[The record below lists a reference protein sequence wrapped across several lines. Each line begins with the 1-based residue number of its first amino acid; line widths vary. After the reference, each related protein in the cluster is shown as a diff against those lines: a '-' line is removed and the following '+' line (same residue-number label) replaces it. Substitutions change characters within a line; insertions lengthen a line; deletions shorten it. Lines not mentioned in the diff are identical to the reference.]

1 MEGSARVIGSVLARL
16 DRALGFCEAAFV
28 ALTMAA
34 ASILLFVNVIL
45 RYVFLSALSWAE
57 EVTMYLIVWLVFVG
71 GSVTLRMF
79 GHISIDLLPLA
90 LPPGGQRRLKLA
102 VSAAML
108 VFFAAF
114 FYYSGQHTLRVMATG
129 QLTPVLEA
137 PMWLTYLAMPVGS
150 LLMGIRTAQILYR
163 TASAA
168 GNDASGTTTLAD

>member
-1 MEGSARVIGSVLARL
+1 MPRSVLARL
-16 DRALGFCEAAFV
+16 DRALFACETTFV
-28 ALTMAA
+28 AVAIA
-34 ASILLFVNVIL
+34 SASILLFVNVVM
-45 RYVFLSALSWAE
+45 RYVFLAALSWAE

-90 LPPGGQRRLKLA
+90 LSAAGARRLKIF
-102 VSAAML
+102 VCAAML

-114 FYYSGQHTLRVMATG
+114 FYYSGLHTLRVMVTG
-129 QLTPVLEA
+129 QITPVLEA

-163 TASAA
+163 AVMGESDDGARPA
-168 GNDASGTTTLAD
+168 TLAD

>member
-1 MEGSARVIGSVLARL
+1 MIRTVLAWL
-16 DRALGFCEAAFV
+16 DRALSAFEASFV
-28 ALTMAA
+28 ALAMAS

-90 LPPGGQRRLKLA
+90 LPPGGARWLKIF
-102 VSAAML
+102 VSAAMV

-114 FYYSGQHTLRVMATG
+114 FYYSGLHTLRVMAAG

-163 TASAA
+163 TLAAASEDAA
-168 GNDASGTTTLAD
+168 RPSTLAD

>member
-1 MEGSARVIGSVLARL
+1 MSGSVAARL
-16 DRALGFCEAAFV
+16 DRALAIFEATFV
-28 ALTMAA
+28 VLAMAS

-71 GSVTLRMF
+71 GSATLRMY

-90 LPPGGQRRLKLA
+90 LPPPAARRLKIF
-102 VSAAML
+102 VSVTML
-108 VFFAAF
+108 VFFATF
-114 FYYSGQHTLRVMATG
+114 FYYSGLHTLRVMNTG

-150 LLMGIRTAQILYR
+150 VLMGIRTAQILR
-163 TASAA
+163 REFA
-168 GNDASGTTTLAD
+168 GGGDDDARSQTLAD

>member
-1 MEGSARVIGSVLARL
+1 MGVRLLARL
-16 DRALGFCEAAFV
+16 DRALSLCEATFV
-28 ALTMAA
+28 TLAMAG
-34 ASILLFVNVIL
+34 ASVLLFVNVIL

-90 LPPGGQRRLKLA
+90 LSPAGARRLRIF
-102 VSAAML
+102 VGAAMV

-114 FYYSGQHTLRVMATG
+114 FFYSGEHTLRVMRTG

-150 LLMGIRTAQILYR
+150 VLMGIRTAQILWR
-163 TASAA
+163 ELA
-168 GNDASGTTTLAD
+168 GGGDDDARSTTLAD

>member
-1 MEGSARVIGSVLARL
+1 MRGSVLARL
-16 DRALGFCEAAFV
+16 DRALFVCETTFV
-28 ALTMAA
+28 AVAIA
-34 ASILLFVNVIL
+34 SASILLFVNVVM
-45 RYVFLSALSWAE
+45 RYVFLAALSWAE

-71 GSVTLRMF
+71 GSVTLRTV

-90 LPPGGQRRLKLA
+90 LSEAGARRLRIF
-102 VSAAML
+102 VCAAML

-129 QLTPVLEA
+129 QITPVLEA

-163 TASAA
+163 AVVGESDEGARPA
-168 GNDASGTTTLAD
+168 TLAD

>member
-1 MEGSARVIGSVLARL
+1 MIGSVLARL
-16 DRALGFCEAAFV
+16 DRALSLCEAGFV
-28 ALTMAA
+28 ALAMAA
-34 ASILLFVNVIL
+34 ASVLLFVNVIL

-90 LPPGGQRRLKLA
+90 LPPGGARRLKLF

-108 VFFAAF
+108 IFFAVF
-114 FYYSGQHTLRVMATG
+114 FYYSGLHTLRVMATG

-150 LLMGIRTAQILYR
+150 LLMGIRTAQILWR
-163 TASAA
+163 TVSAA
-168 GNDASGTTTLAD
+168 SDGQERSTTLAD

>member
-1 MEGSARVIGSVLARL
+1 VIGSVLVRL
-16 DRALGFCEAAFV
+16 DRALSFCEAGFV
-28 ALTMAA
+28 AVAMAA
-34 ASILLFVNVIL
+34 ASILLFVNVVL

-90 LPPGGQRRLKLA
+90 LPPGGQRRLKLF

-108 VFFAAF
+108 IFFAAF
-114 FYYSGQHTLRVMATG
+114 FYYSGLHTLRVMATG

-168 GNDASGTTTLAD
+168 SDDASGTKTLAD

>member
-1 MEGSARVIGSVLARL
+1 MAIGPVLARL
-16 DRALGFCEAAFV
+16 DRALSAVEAGFV
-28 ALTMAA
+28 AAAMAA
-34 ASILLFVNVIL
+34 ASLLLFVNVIL

-90 LPPGGQRRLKLA
+90 LPPGGARRLKLF
-102 VSAAML
+102 VSCAML
-108 VFFAAF
+108 IFFAAF
-114 FYYSGQHTLRVMATG
+114 FYYSGLHTLRVMTTG

-168 GNDASGTTTLAD
+168 RDDASRPSTLAD

>member
-1 MEGSARVIGSVLARL
+1 MRGSALARL
-16 DRALGFCEAAFV
+16 DRALSLCESTFV
-28 ALTMAA
+28 ALAMAS

-71 GSVTLRMF
+71 GSVTLRLS

-90 LPPGGQRRLKLA
+90 LPPVGVRRLRIF
-102 VSAAML
+102 VCTAML

-114 FYYSGQHTLRVMATG
+114 FYYSGLHTLRVMDTG
-129 QLTPVLEA
+129 QITPVLEA

-150 LLMGIRTAQILYR
+150 LLMGIRTAQILR
-163 TASAA
+163 RALAV
-168 GNDASGTTTLAD
+168 GTDDGARSTTLAD